1 MKGKSMPARGDASE
15 IPFYP
20 DELLPRL
27 QCTLATLADIEVR
40 YEIERDYLESWSGP
54 RDVKERLL
62 AKLEQCRRADRERV
76 VSRLE
81 AYRPK
86 RTGLEPATRGEPVTD
101 KMV

>member
-1 MKGKSMPARGDASE
+1 MPARGDASE

-20 DELLPRL
+20 DELLRRL

-81 AYRPK
+81 ADHPK
-86 RTGLEPATRGEPVTD
+86 RTGLEPATRGEPVAD
-101 KMV
+101 KTV